1 MNAEFEADDLAV
13 FMQDLVNATAHIVPE
28 LRAVVVK
35 GAVNVKA
42 DARARFAAQQR
53 SGRYLPHYARSITFD
68 VTDTA
73 DGASAEIGP
82 DKDLIQG
89 AFGPG
94 VEFGSSRHAPMPHLF
109 PALDAEEEKAEA
121 AVGDAAVRLLS

>member
-1 MNAEFEADDLAV
+1 MNAEFEAEGLVV
-13 FMQDLVNATAHIVPE
+13 FVQDLMNATAHIVPE

-42 DARARFAAQQR
+42 DARARFAAQER
-53 SGRYLPHYARSITFD
+53 TGKYLKHYARSITFD

-73 DGASAEIGP
+73 DGGSAEIGP

-94 VEFGSSRHAPMPHLF
+94 VEFGSSNHAPMPHLF
-109 PALDAEEEKAEA
+109 PALDAEEEKAES
-121 AVGDAAVRLLS
+121 AVGDAAIRLLS